1 VAVERPRRVFA
12 IGGGGFSSE
21 PENALLDDYL
31 LSLAPPGRAPRICF
45 VGTASGDTPDY
56 RARFRAAFADGR
68 CAASELTL
76 FERTVHDLDAFLA
89 EQDIVYVGGGST
101 LNLLAVWRAHGVDR
115 SIRRAYEQGVVMAG
129 ISAGMNCWFEASITD
144 SFALDRLQPLP
155 DGLGL
160 IAGSACP
167 HYDGE
172 EQRRPTY
179 RAAVADGLAAGH
191 AAEDGVG
198 LLFEEGELGEAVSSR
213 PAARA
218 YRVALRSGVVIEEEL
233 PTRYLGSQ
241 FSAASQPA
249 RQ

>member
-1 VAVERPRRVFA
+1 M
-12 IGGGGFSSE
+12 GGGGFSSE
-21 PENALLDDYL
+21 PENPLLDGYL
-31 LSLAPPGRAPRICF
+31 LSLAPPGRPPRVCF

-56 RARFRAAFADGR
+56 RQRFHAAFADGR
-68 CAASELTL
+68 CVLSELTL
-76 FERTVHDLDAFLA
+76 FERTVHDLDAFLG

-101 LNLLAVWRAHGVDR
+101 LNLLAVWRAHGLDHV
-115 SIRRAYEQGVVMAG
+115 IRDAYSGGVVMAG
-129 ISAGMNCWFEASITD
+129 ISAGMNCWFEGSITD
-144 SFALDRLQPLP
+144 SFALDRLEPLL

-179 RAAVADGLAAGH
+179 RAAIAAGLPAGY

-198 LLFEEGELGEAVSSR
+198 LLFEAGELREAVSSR

-218 YRVALRSGVVIEEEL
+218 YRVAPGDGGVLEEEL
-233 PTRYLGSQ
+233 PTRYLG
-241 FSAASQPA
+241 A
-249 RQ
+249 

>member
-1 VAVERPRRVFA
+1 MGVGPPRRIFA
-12 IGGGGFSSE
+12 MGGGGFSTE
-21 PENALLDDYL
+21 PENPLLDDYL
-31 LSLAPPGRAPRICF
+31 LSLAPSGQTQRVCF
-45 VGTASGDTPDY
+45 VGTASGDTPEY
-56 RARFRAAFADGR
+56 REQFRTAFADGR
-68 CAASELTL
+68 CVHSELTL

-101 LNLLAVWRAHGVDR
+101 VNLLAVWRAHGVDTA
-115 SIRRAYEQGVVMAG
+115 IREAYQRGVVLAG

-144 SFALDRLQPLP
+144 SYALDRLAPLA

-160 IAGSACP
+160 LAGSACP

-179 RAAVADGLAAGH
+179 RAAVAAGLPAGH

-198 LLFEEGELGEAVSSR
+198 LLFEEGDLREVVASL

-218 YRVALRSGVVIEEEL
+218 YRVARRDGGVIEEEL
-233 PTRYLGSQ
+233 PTRYLG
-241 FSAASQPA
+241 A
-249 RQ
+249 